1 MFTINWGFSQQIIL
15 GTVLAGL
22 ILSCSP
28 LHLWGLAQGTT
39 TIGSISADGGD
50 RRRVFLQGQVV
61 NVAPFLMGG
70 AYQIQDATGRIW
82 VRSQGAL
89 PKKGASISVQGEITA
104 EAIFV
109 GTEKLAESYIREI
122 SQELSAAQAPTP
134 SPLQSQPIAVETP
147 PPQNIQPLAQPLPSK
162 PSTPIDV
169 NGEFLPHKQL
179 AKPSAP
185 GSPSDSLPE

>member
-1 MFTINWGFSQQIIL
+1 MLTINWSFSQQVIL
-15 GTVLAGL
+15 GSVLAGL

-39 TIGSISADGGD
+39 SIGSLSADGGD

-89 PKKGASISVQGEITA
+89 PKKGASLSVQGEITA

-109 GTEKLAESYIREI
+109 GTEKLAESYIKEI
-122 SQELSAAQAPTP
+122 SQQLSATPAP
-134 SPLQSQPIAVETP
+134 SPSQPIAVETP

-169 NGEFLPHKQL
+169 HGEFLPHKQL
-179 AKPSAP
+179 AKPS
-185 GSPSDSLPE
+185 S

>member
-1 MFTINWGFSQQIIL
+1 MITIKWSFSQQVIL
-15 GTVLAGL
+15 GTALAGL

-39 TIGSISADGGD
+39 TIGSISADAGD
-50 RRRVFLQGQVV
+50 RRRVFIQGQVV
-61 NVAPFLMGG
+61 NVAPFLVGG

-89 PKKGASISVQGEITA
+89 PKKGASLSVQGEITA

-109 GTEKLAESYIREI
+109 GPEKLAESYIKEI
-122 SQELSAAQAPTP
+122 SQELIATQAP
-134 SPLQSQPIAVETP
+134 PLPPAQSQPIPVETP
-147 PPQNIQPLAQPLPSK
+147 PPQNIQPLAQPLPGK

-179 AKPSAP
+179 AKP
-185 GSPSDSLPE
+185 PS